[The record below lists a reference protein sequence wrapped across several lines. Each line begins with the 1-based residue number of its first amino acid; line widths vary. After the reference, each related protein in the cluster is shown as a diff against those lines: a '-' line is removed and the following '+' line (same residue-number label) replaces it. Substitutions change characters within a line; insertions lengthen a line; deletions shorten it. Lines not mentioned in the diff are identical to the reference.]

1 MNTNTSEMNMKEMNM
16 DELEAVN
23 GGSDEEGSQKNNTS
37 FFGRWLKHL
46 MNH

>member
-1 MNTNTSEMNMKEMNM
+1 MDTNKNELSM

-46 MNH
+46 INH